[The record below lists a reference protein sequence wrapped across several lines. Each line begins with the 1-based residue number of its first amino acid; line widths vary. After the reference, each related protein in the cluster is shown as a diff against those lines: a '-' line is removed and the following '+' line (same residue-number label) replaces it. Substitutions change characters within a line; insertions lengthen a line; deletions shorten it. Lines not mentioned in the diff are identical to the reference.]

1 ERFGKRL
8 DECRTMTE
16 KWLYALKHVGTLDRL
31 PESLRMQAFERLFEA
46 CEIAKFEPERKLTYE
61 ENMITE
67 QDYYNIIDTARE
79 DGIIQGKAEGCIEVA
94 KSLKGLGVPFETIVK
109 ATGLSESEIVAL

>member
-1 ERFGKRL
+1 
-8 DECRTMTE
+8 MTE

-46 CEIAKFEPERKLTYE
+46 CEIARFEPERKLTYE

-79 DGIIQGKAEGCIEVA
+79 DGD
-94 KSLKGLGVPFETIVK
+94 LGVPFETIVK
-109 ATGLSESEIVAL
+109 ATGLSESEIAAL